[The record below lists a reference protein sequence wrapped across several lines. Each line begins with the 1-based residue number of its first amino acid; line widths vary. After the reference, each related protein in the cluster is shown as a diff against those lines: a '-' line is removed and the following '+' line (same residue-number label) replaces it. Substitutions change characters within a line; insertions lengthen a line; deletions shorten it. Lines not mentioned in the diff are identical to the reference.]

1 MSKCELKVNKEEKQ
15 INDSMLSSNQFKL
28 NQEEL
33 KKIKINSITDFNK
46 NLTDTKNKYSPK
58 VTL

>member
-46 NLTDTKNKYSPK
+46 NLTDTKNKHSPK

>member
-15 INDSMLSSNQFKL
+15 INDSIISSNQFKL
-28 NQEEL
+28 NQEDL
-33 KKIKINSITDFNK
+33 KKIKITSITDFNK
-46 NLTDTKNKYSPK
+46 NFKDTKNKQSPK